1 MDAISK
7 KKKLQFEIKMS
18 LGETFWQ
25 ISCPPVMGA
34 SLVNYLVSKSWY
46 QPKTTVFEASF
57 RLKFNFDILLYLKK
71 TISKE
76 ICEK

>member
-34 SLVNYLVSKSWY
+34 SLVNYLVSKS
-46 QPKTTVFEASF
+46 
-57 RLKFNFDILLYLKK
+57 
-71 TISKE
+71 
-76 ICEK
+76 